1 MKPQKIVSARPLYY
15 VLTAI
20 LVLFQTGCG
29 TTHYNPERVAE
40 QRISSAKEALIRSD
54 SLAFV
59 NTLQV
64 ILSDPARDALVKTNF
79 GSSPLGKE
87 LITKEIKARIQSFR
101 TPTEA
106 HANKSL
112 IEAFRRIDMLSPIV
126 SSDLQESLSQF
137 VALRNM
143 DGTVPFTFADQP
155 RTFSILSKPE
165 SDRAVYINT
174 VLALK
179 QSNTSQRRDSLIG
192 LMEYALR
199 TGAASTQ
206 SDQIKTILPSLNI
219 RRDEIAIVRQIYPD
233 FADARTKELT
243 LNVSIAVKG
252 TDRLVKDDIENM
264 VKTNIPGLNVVD
276 KGATAQL
283 AITIERIR
291 HDERK
296 EPERK
301 QTITYAQYEVDTVQA
316 ALLMPRNASYIYEIV
331 SGANEIEYGYAI
343 DSTPING
350 QKAEN
355 LIRGKV
361 GGSYSRCLNG
371 RIQNVFGGA
380 SSAGFQANDDMRRR
394 CSGPSEIS
402 MDTLRGEVMTKIVD
416 SIKAIPMVKS
426 VYDLNR

>member
-1 MKPQKIVSARPLYY
+1 MKPQMFSARALYW
-15 VLTAI
+15 VFTAI

-29 TTHYNPERVAE
+29 TTRYNPEREAE
-40 QRISSAKEALIRSD
+40 QRINSAKEALIRRD
-54 SLAFV
+54 SPAFV
-59 NTLQV
+59 NNLQV
-64 ILSDPARDALVKTNF
+64 ILSDPARDALIKTNF
-79 GSSPLGKE
+79 GSSPVGKE
-87 LITKEIKARIQSFR
+87 LITNEVKARIQSFR

-112 IEAFRRIDMLSPIV
+112 IEAFRRVDMLSPIV
-126 SSDLQESLSQF
+126 SSDLQESLSQY
-137 VALRNM
+137 VAVRNM

-155 RTFSILSKPE
+155 MTFSILTKRE
-165 SDRAVYINT
+165 NDRAVYQNT

-179 QSNTSQRRDSLIG
+179 QSNSTHRRDSLIG

-206 SDQIKTILPSLNI
+206 SDQIKALLPSLNI
-219 RRDEIAIVRQIYPD
+219 RRDEIAIVRQMYPD

-243 LNVSIAVKG
+243 LNVSIVVKG
-252 TDRLVKDDIENM
+252 TDRLVKVDIENM

-276 KGATAQL
+276 QGASAQL

-291 HDERK
+291 HDEHK
-296 EPERK
+296 EPERQ

-316 ALLMPRNASYIYEIV
+316 VLLMPRNASYIYEIV

-343 DSTPING
+343 DSAPIYG

-402 MDTLRGEVMTKIVD
+402 MDTLRGEVMTKIID
-416 SIKAIPMVKS
+416 SIKSIPMVKS